1 LRRYLLDRL
10 HRGGKKSET
19 IAIPKADSLFWEI
32 FEKTEGNEM
41 KNLLIATTAL
51 VATAGVAVA
60 DVKVSGYARFGAVY
74 NDSAAA
80 GTDSTNTASRL
91 RLQFSAST
99 ETDGGL
105 TLGMSQRF
113 QAEENKANAGG
124 NGVRFTATTGGL
136 TIAVGNIGGAVE
148 FAPGLYMSTKSAG
161 VGLEG
166 NAWGNLATNTASNGG
181 AFGWTAYNSG
191 GAGAQDGVEVLYSMN
206 GMGLHVHSTDTSYG
220 IGANYKFGDITA
232 AVAYEEF
239 DNGNTYTFASVGG
252 KVGAGNVVL
261 SGAETEI
268 GGVSAQKIVL
278 QGGYNMNDA
287 AYVYG
292 FVATED
298 NVDEA
303 FGAGVSYALGGGA
316 SVEAG
321 WEHTVAGANLVSA
334 GIFFSF

>member
-1 LRRYLLDRL
+1 
-10 HRGGKKSET
+10 
-19 IAIPKADSLFWEI
+19 
-32 FEKTEGNEM
+32 M
-41 KNLLIATTAL
+41 NL
-51 VATAGVAVA
+51 
-60 DVKVSGYARFGAVY
+60 SGYARFGAVY

-80 GTDSTNTASRL
+80 GIDSTNTASRL
-91 RLQFSAST
+91 RLQFDAST

-105 TLGMSQRF
+105 TLAIRSRM
-113 QAEENKANAGG
+113 QAEERRSLDGGTTATGGAGG
-124 NGVRFTATTGGL
+124 FNAARFSASAGGL
-136 TIAVGNIGGAVE
+136 TINVGNINGAIE
-148 FAPGLYMSTKSAG
+148 SAPGLYMSTKSAG

-181 AFGWTAYNSG
+181 EFGWTAYSSG
-191 GAGAQDGVEVLYSMN
+191 GNGATDGVEAVYSMN
-206 GMGLHVHSTDTSYG
+206 GIGLHVHSTDTSYG

-239 DNGNTYTFASVGG
+239 DNDNTYLFVSVGG

-278 QGGYNMNDA
+278 QGGYNVNDA
-287 AYVYG
+287 VYAYG
-292 FVATED
+292 FIATED

-321 WEHTVAGANLVSA
+321 WEQTVAGVNLVSA